1 MHFVCYNNIIG
12 KYILSKHPERRI
24 KVNIPVNSGPVTQG
38 VPRGN
43 VRKKSDITYVLTTLF
58 FPLTV
63 IYYEILFKIAVG
75 NPIFCLGSFVMI
87 MYAAFMGGVIYA
99 ISTLCKKRWLNSLI
113 GTVLMGLLAVPYLVE
128 YFIYRSFKVF
138 YDINTL
144 TGGAQDAMTGF
155 AQDIINLV
163 FSPLGI
169 LMLVLYFLPV
179 IIFPLCGKLFGFAKR
194 PSSDRRMR
202 NLCFAAMCY
211 LLMVLMVSFVPRLR
225 NMQGSEY
232 SFQTSMENMGLL
244 RSMRLDLV
252 MGGNSGNTEFEGG
265 TNINDLDIKP
275 VHNNNNGQVPENDGQ
290 TNPDAPATF
299 DHITDKMPKKED
311 YGFNSLDIDY
321 ANLTG
326 GNDTHKKLN
335 SYVAS
340 LTPSKKNPYTGIF
353 AGKNLIMISAEAFSA
368 EVIDEEL
375 TPTLYRM
382 ATKGINFTDYYQP
395 ASAGTTG
402 GEYQNIFGYLPMS
415 GGKSLKNMANKFNWY
430 TMGSQLDRLG
440 YYGKAY
446 HNNDYTYYDRHKT
459 HINLGY
465 SDGYMGYGNGIEEF
479 VQKKWPQSDL
489 EMIQGTLSTY
499 IDKQPF
505 NIYYMTVSGHSAYS
519 KTGNAMS
526 KKNWSRVEH
535 LEGSEEVKGY
545 LAANLELEDAMTHLI
560 TELEAAGIADDT
572 VICISADHF
581 PYGLEDSQLAELYG
595 YTPESNLQRD
605 HSRLILWCGELEKF
619 DPIIVSSPTFSL
631 DIVPTLSNLFGT
643 EFDSRLMPGR
653 DVFSDAPAL
662 VFNTGYEWKTDYG
675 TYTGGKFVPTYP
687 DVELPEDYVKSIK
700 SIVSNKITY
709 CRNAPDSDYFKYLFK

>member
-1 MHFVCYNNIIG
+1 LNKTINAGVAPGRMPRHATDKKLEIS
-12 KYILSKHPERRI
+12 YIL
-24 KVNIPVNSGPVTQG
+24 TA
-38 VPRGN
+38 
-43 VRKKSDITYVLTTLF
+43 LF
-58 FPLTV
+58 FPFTI
-63 IYYEILFKIAVG
+63 IYYEIIFKIAVG
-75 NPIFCLGSFVMI
+75 NPLFCMGSFVMI
-87 MYAAFMGGVIYA
+87 MYAAFVGGVVYA
-99 ISTLCKKRWLNSLI
+99 LSTLCKKTAVNIIVGSVLTGLI
-113 GTVLMGLLAVPYLVE
+113 AVPYLVE
-128 YFIYRSFKVF
+128 YFIYRAFKIF

-155 AQDIINLV
+155 ASDIIKLV
-163 FSPLGI
+163 FSPLGL
-169 LMLVLYFLPV
+169 LMLFLYFLPV
-179 IIFPLCGKLFGFAKR
+179 AVLACCGKLAGFSKR

-202 NLCFAAMCY
+202 NLCFAAVCY
-211 LLMVLMVSFVPRLR
+211 LLMVLLVSFVPRLR

-232 SFQTSMENMGLL
+232 SFQTAMENMGLL

-252 MGGNSGNTEFEGG
+252 MGGNVGSSEFEGSMD
-265 TNINDLDIKP
+265 INNLDIKP
-275 VHNNNNGQVPENDGQ
+275 VNTDGKVPDDGGGAQ
-290 TNPDAPATF
+290 TDPNEPEVF
-299 DHITDKMPKKED
+299 DHITDKMPKKDD

-326 GNDTHKKLN
+326 GNETHKKLN
-335 SYVAS
+335 AYVAG
-340 LTPSKKNPYTGIF
+340 LTPSKKNPYTGVF
-353 AGKNLIMISAEAFSA
+353 QGKNLIMISAEAFSA
-368 EVIDEEL
+368 EVIDPEL

-415 GGKSLKNMANKFNWY
+415 GGKSLKNMANRFNWY

-440 YYGKAY
+440 YYGKAF
-446 HNNDYTYYDRHKT
+446 HNHDYAYYDRHKT
-459 HINLGY
+459 HVNLGY
-465 SDGYMGYGNGIEEF
+465 SDGYMGYGNGMEEF
-479 VQKKWPQSDL
+479 VQKKWPESDL
-489 EMIQGTLSTY
+489 EMLQGTLPMY

-505 NIYYMTVSGHSAYS
+505 NIYYMSVSGHGTYS

-535 LEGSEEVKGY
+535 LEGSEAVKGY
-545 LAANLELEDAMTHLI
+545 IAANLELEDAMTYLI
-560 TELEAAGIADDT
+560 TELENAGIADNT

-581 PYGLEDSQLAELYG
+581 PYGLEDNELAELYG
-595 YTPESNLQRD
+595 YTPDSNLQRD
-605 HSRLILWCGELEKF
+605 HSRLILWCGELEKY

-631 DIVPTLSNLFGT
+631 DILPTLSNLFGT

-675 TYTGGKFVPTYP
+675 TYTKGTFVPTYE

-700 SIVSNKITY
+700 SIVSNKINY